1 METKTKLF
9 RTETWLRPLHTI
21 LGNGKQVM
29 LNNIVIYDKKGIIFE
44 TKNGYFDNDIEI
56 EIKDNIVLK
65 RKKDFTKKVNFVIS
79 NNKKSILTDTLTYT
93 LYIYKNNVNVKFIGF
108 NKMTD
113 IIMKNFEINGGK
125 ASIVYKYLADNKNQY
140 YKKFE
145 EELKNIS
152 NKMYKFPFDIQEI
165 KTIFDNLTEIN
176 KLAIKEEQAIKN
188 FDLTQLKEEEQK
200 TNKRLNEED

>member
-9 RTETWLRPLHTI
+9 RTYKWYRPLSTI
-21 LGNGKQVM
+21 LENGKQVI

-44 TKNGYFDNDIEI
+44 TRSGYFNNDIEI

-65 RKKDFTKKVNFVIS
+65 RKEDFTKKINFVIS
-79 NNKKSILTDTLTYT
+79 NGKTWDNKPTYN
-93 LYIYKNNVNVKFIGF
+93 LYIHKNNVNVKFIGF
-108 NKMTD
+108 SKNID

-145 EELKNIS
+145 EEFKNIS
-152 NKMYKFPFDIQEI
+152 NKMYEFPFDIQEI

>member
-1 METKTKLF
+1 ME
-9 RTETWLRPLHTI
+9 
-21 LGNGKQVM
+21 NGKQVT

-44 TKNGYFDNDIEI
+44 TGSGYFDNDIEI

-65 RKKDFTKKVNFVIS
+65 RKEDFTKKVNFVIS
-79 NNKKSILTDTLTYT
+79 NNKKSILDNALKCT

-108 NKMTD
+108 SKMTD

-140 YKKFE
+140 YIKFE

-152 NKMYKFPFDIQEI
+152 NKMYEFPFDVQKT
-165 KTIFDNLTEIN
+165 KTIFNNLMEIN
-176 KLAIKEEQAIKN
+176 ELAIKEEQAIKN
-188 FDLTQLKEEEQK
+188 FDLTQFKEEEQK